1 MRSLSSP
8 LIPSPDTA
16 PVPAF
21 DYALV
26 RAVWVPT
33 GDAVT
38 VGVVLQCRQ
47 ARFLDVRL
55 GGSAEASARLGLDAE
70 LLARG
75 LKSVQ
80 RVAAGGTEAGPVGR
94 LPPSERFH
102 FLTAVRSTALQ
113 TTPVRTGVTND
124 PAAALDRIARE
135 VLGMGAEEA
144 AGLGTSPPA
153 SRV

>member
-1 MRSLSSP
+1 M
-8 LIPSPDTA
+8 
-16 PVPAF
+16 PAF
-21 DYALV
+21 DYALL

-47 ARFLDVRL
+47 ARYLDARL
-55 GGSAEASARLGLDAE
+55 VDGTDAAGRLGLDAG
-70 LLARG
+70 LLARALG
-75 LKSVQ
+75 SARRIV
-80 RVAAGGTEAGPVGR
+80 AGGAEAGPVGR

-113 TTPVRTGVTND
+113 TTPVRTGVTDD
-124 PAAALDRIARE
+124 PAAALDRIARS

-144 AGLGTSPPA
+144 PAVGTSPPA